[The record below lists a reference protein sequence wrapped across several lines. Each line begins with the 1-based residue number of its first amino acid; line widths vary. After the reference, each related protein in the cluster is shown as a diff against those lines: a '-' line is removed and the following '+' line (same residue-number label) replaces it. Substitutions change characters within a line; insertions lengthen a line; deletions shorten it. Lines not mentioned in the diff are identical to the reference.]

1 MAERLPKKTR
11 QTMQYFA
18 TCKIV
23 IFLIFWCRFCQEYGK
38 RRRNLFEQRQ
48 KIITLREKIIF
59 AMNKITKI
67 IAETTDQNS
76 SDQKMIQKNDD
87 RSGRQN

>member
-1 MAERLPKKTR
+1 
-11 QTMQYFA
+11 MQYFV

-23 IFLIFWCRFCQEYGK
+23 ILLIFWCRFCQEYGK
-38 RRRNLFEQRQ
+38 RRKSLFEQRQ

-87 RSGRQN
+87 RNGRQN